1 MKNNFKFFII
11 YSITIFIIFI
21 YILLKIFVIPVEGVK
36 VSNTSNT
43 SSENNIEN
51 LSITTNTSTSYE
63 DDNIKINITTLR
75 QYDTNIYVADISLS
89 NISYLQT
96 AFANNTYGRNIKE
109 TTSDMANNHNAILA
123 INGDYYGFRT
133 SGFVLRN
140 GVIYRSTSYSNEDLV
155 INSDGTFEIINE
167 NTTNLSNLL
176 NNGALQVFS
185 FGPALINNSNISV
198 STNEEVDQSMSSNP
212 RTAIGEISPLHYVFV
227 VSDGRTSASSGL
239 TLYELATVMKNLGCT
254 IAYNLDGGGSSTM
267 YFNGNIINNPTD
279 GHSSGERKVSDIIYV
294 GY

>member
-140 GVIYRSTSYSNEDLV
+140 GVIYRNTSYNNEDLV

-254 IAYNLDGGGSSTM
+254 IAYNLDRGGSSTM

>member
-1 MKNNFKFFII
+1 LKNNFKFFII

-140 GVIYRSTSYSNEDLV
+140 GVIYRNTSYNNEDLV

-185 FGPALINNSNISV
+185 FGPALINNSTISV